1 MDETGSFNEK
11 KLREIGVNAYTAIEV
26 FDFIVKLPT
35 PLGEF
40 VFKRIVED
48 AYSIASIQSLETI
61 KPQLLRAVCDG
72 IQTSQSVDPI
82 CKYLGINNLSDRKE
96 VDRLVMESDELFA
109 KLQSLY
115 KYDHLPPIED
125 LVRSY
130 SCFSIPVAG
139 DDYENSWEDI
149 RKRMLAINDIADNN
163 DSLSSMEKSNC
174 FIKLCYQT
182 LFEKLAS
189 NNSSTQHDVLFYK
202 WYCKGE
208 LIDTVFDTIYKCGV
222 TSVSHALWENI
233 VKKCEQNYYLAKI
246 VQERFNYYR
255 LFSPNIA
262 SCSFEYKGEKKLEA
276 TVVVASLPCIPISKD
291 NRNQINDECMFEL
304 HKMLKLRGEIGCP
317 YQVFL
322 SAFSGRTQTTLPIKW
337 LKGQKELASFLY
349 VLQAKDKVDKEY
361 AEMAS
366 KVFVQ
371 KNDKPCSAVTLKQP
385 DFGTLRKEYIE
396 LFNSVGI
403 NR

>member
-1 MDETGSFNEK
+1 MA
-11 KLREIGVNAYTAIEV
+11 EIGPFSEKILIEIGENTSTAIEV

-61 KPQLLRAVCDG
+61 RPQLLRAICDG
-72 IQTSQSVDPI
+72 IQTSQGVDPI
-82 CKYLGINNLSDRKE
+82 CKYLGINNLSDRKV
-96 VDRLVMESDELFA
+96 VDQLVMESDELFA
-109 KLQSLY
+109 ILKSLY
-115 KYDHLPPIED
+115 KFDHLPPMED

-139 DDYENSWEDI
+139 DDYENTWEDI
-149 RKRMLAINDIADNN
+149 RKRMLTIVDVVGNK
-163 DSLSSMEKSNC
+163 DSLSTMENSNC

-189 NNSSTQHDVLFYK
+189 NNSSTQYDVLFYK

-208 LIDTVFDTIYKCGV
+208 LLDTVFDTIYKCGV

-233 VKKCEQNYYLAKI
+233 VKKCEKNYYLARI
-246 VQERFNYYR
+246 VQERFDYYR
-255 LFSPNIA
+255 VFSPNIA
-262 SCSFEYKGEKKLEA
+262 NYSFEYRGDKKQES
-276 TVVVASLPCIPISKD
+276 TVIVASLPCIPISKD
-291 NRNQINDECMFEL
+291 NKNHINNDCMYKL
-304 HKMLKLRGEIGCP
+304 YNMLILRGEIDCH
-317 YQVFL
+317 YQEFVA
-322 SAFSGRTQTTLPIKW
+322 AFSGRSQTTRPIKW
-337 LKGQKELASFLY
+337 LKSQRELATFLY
-349 VLQAKDKVDKEY
+349 VLQAKGKSDQEY

-366 KVFVQ
+366 KVFIQ
-371 KNDKPCSAVTLKQP
+371 KNDKKCSANTLNQP
-385 DFGTLRKEYIE
+385 DYEQLKKDYKE